1 MVFSPLLIAALLPLA
16 AQAANDW
23 NKPCFGQCNWDINT
37 GKGSGT
43 VQLVSG
49 SPSLSC
55 FNRRPLI
62 WYKRD
67 AVHR

>member
-23 NKPCFGQCNWDINT
+23 NKPCFGSCSWDITT

-43 VQLVSG
+43 VQLVRA
-49 SPSLSC
+49 
-55 FNRRPLI
+55 NRLRC
-62 WYKRD
+62 RTD
-67 AVHR
+67 

>member
-23 NKPCFGQCNWDINT
+23 NKPCFGSCSWDITT

-43 VQLVSG
+43 VQLVRA
-49 SPSLSC
+49 
-55 FNRRPLI
+55 NRLRCRTDSRAAHRM
-62 WYKRD
+62 KR
-67 AVHR
+67 